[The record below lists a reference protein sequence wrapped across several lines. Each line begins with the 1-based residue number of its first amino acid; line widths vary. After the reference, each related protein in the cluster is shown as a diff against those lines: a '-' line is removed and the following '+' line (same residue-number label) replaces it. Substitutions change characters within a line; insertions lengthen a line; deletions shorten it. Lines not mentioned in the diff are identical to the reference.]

1 MDATIQSDPA
11 PSSDPPTPF
20 DDPKPPQAAPT
31 TYEWDRTP
39 AEADK
44 RLEDDRIRK
53 TPFPLPAAKTLQFP
67 EFCKYWNTLLSNP
80 VSKYARLYIRRW
92 FPVLLPDEIEMPSGL
107 TKEVYPSEKTYHPT
121 DGPLSE
127 LKLLSFVGVGDYT
140 IRLNDT
146 RLPFVQA
153 TIVHCEKFCTQ
164 RDWDH
169 YPPLMDVDRLD
180 WDDAANQVYIK
191 FAQSRGI
198 FRRDD
203 ERREDK
209 EAMAQASIVD
219 TALSDARAERA
230 RTDRLNQEAITRL
243 EREVKEARDA
253 EAKAKLEVKAEVK
266 PSAPAGELLSVVTAV
281 ATLAQSL
288 QPPKDD
294 SLTKYLDV
302 QAKREE
308 AQLAREKEERDV
320 ARTAA
325 AAERKR
331 ADDLQASLL
340 ADLQK
345 RAEPPAPG
353 TVVAPPTRRQV
364 IEDAIAEQRALKE
377 FAKGG
382 PAMDEEEKP
391 SRVDKWL
398 EAAPILAPIVQSVVG
413 GIFQTIHFGLTTW
426 QQVSY
431 NAALAKNGE
440 PKAPTTME
448 KPPEPGK
455 PIQPA
460 GPQPTPEQQAANQ
473 RLIVML
479 NAMEDAATP
488 ILMAF
493 SSGES
498 GDPISAGATFAQTII
513 NYKGRPDYD
522 LLRSLGEKP
531 AEKQGEPNVFDFEQ
545 FRTNIA
551 FLMDHPNRGPK
562 TKHLASEVAQKP
574 SFRNFLAGLFGYDEL
589 LAKAQEQEDQK

>member
-11 PSSDPPTPF
+11 PRSDPPTPF
-20 DDPKPPQAAPT
+20 DDQKPAAT
-31 TYEWDRTP
+31 KEVYDWDRTP
-39 AEADK
+39 AEAEK

-92 FPVLLPDEIEMPSGL
+92 FPVLLPDEVELPSGL
-107 TKEVYPSEKTYHPT
+107 TKETFPSEKTLHPT

-146 RLPFVQA
+146 RLPFIQA

-219 TALSDARAERA
+219 TAMQDARAERA
-230 RTDRLNQEAITRL
+230 RTDQLHKETIARMDRELTEQRATNEKLKADMAKNQES
-243 EREVKEARDA
+243 
-253 EAKAKLEVKAEVK
+253 K
-266 PSAPAGELLSVVTAV
+266 PAAPASELLNVVKSVGELA
-281 ATLAQSL
+281 AAL

-294 SLTKYLDV
+294 SLAKYLDV

-364 IEDAIAEQRALKE
+364 IEDAIAEQKALKE
-377 FAKGG
+377 FARGG
-382 PAMDEEEKP
+382 PSASDEEDKP

-398 EAAPILAPIVQSVVG
+398 EAAPVLAPIVQGVVQ

-426 QQVSY
+426 QTISY
-431 NAALAKNGE
+431 NNALGKNGGE
-440 PKAPTTME
+440 PKPPTTME
-448 KPPEPGK
+448 KPAEPGK
-455 PIQPA
+455 PIPPA
-460 GPQPTPEQQAANQ
+460 GPQPTPEQQAQQAQWNTIMGGIQMLAPHLIRFLDKGKSGAELAEFIIENADEQ
-473 RLIVML
+473 RTSYERIKHIADSLTLIGVQIPGASDLEKFM
-479 NAMEDAATP
+479 NAARFCFEKVPPLWAKVGTLTTM
-488 ILMAF
+488 
-493 SSGES
+493 
-498 GDPISAGATFAQTII
+498 
-513 NYKGRPDYD
+513 PD
-522 LLRSLGEKP
+522 
-531 AEKQGEPNVFDFEQ
+531 
-545 FRTNIA
+545 
-551 FLMDHPNRGPK
+551 
-562 TKHLASEVAQKP
+562 
-574 SFRNFLAGLFGYDEL
+574 FLADFFNYDEL
-589 LAKAQEQEDQK
+589 LAKALEEEDQK